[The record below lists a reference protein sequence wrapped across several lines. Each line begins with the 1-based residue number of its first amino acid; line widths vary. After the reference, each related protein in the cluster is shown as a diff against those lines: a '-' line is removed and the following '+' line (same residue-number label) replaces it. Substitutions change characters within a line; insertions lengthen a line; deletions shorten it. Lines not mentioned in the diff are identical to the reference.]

1 MNLTVS
7 RFTSRVVPILLA
19 TCGLIVAAPE
29 VRAQAARHGTLGN
42 WGTGNWGGSSFTVGR
57 STIYANGMVS
67 NRVGD
72 MTYFNNG
79 LVGRQFGR
87 VTVYTNGLVS
97 VDGDRARY
105 FSNYSVGVE
114 RGDAREHE
122 SPLERFAA
130 KAGEWSPRES
140 DLCAAATPGR
150 KPPPAAG
157 TGRPRTTAGNAARL
171 HERAPYASH

>member
-7 RFTSRVVPILLA
+7 RFTSRVVSILLA
-19 TCGLIVAAPE
+19 ACGLIAAAPE
-29 VRAQAARHGTLGN
+29 VRAQAAQHGTLGN

-105 FSNYSVGVE
+105 FSNYSVGVPM
-114 RGDAREHE
+114 RG
-122 SPLERFAA
+122 
-130 KAGEWSPRES
+130 
-140 DLCAAATPGR
+140 TPGGMVYGG
-150 KPPPAAG
+150 G
-157 TGRPRTTAGNAARL
+157 T
-171 HERAPYASH
+171 PYPYGPTPFPMPQRR

>member
-1 MNLTVS
+1 MPLDAYSFVS
-7 RFTSRVVPILLA
+7 RMAPVFLA
-19 TCGLIVAAPE
+19 AGCLVAVTPAE
-29 VRAQAARHGTLGN
+29 ARAQAARHGTIGN

-105 FSNYSVGVE
+105 FSNNAVGVPV
-114 RGDAREHE
+114 RG
-122 SPLERFAA
+122 
-130 KAGEWSPRES
+130 
-140 DLCAAATPGR
+140 TPGGMVYGGGT
-150 KPPPAAG
+150 PFPYGPTPFPAA
-157 TGRPRTTAGNAARL
+157 PRR
-171 HERAPYASH
+171 

>member
-1 MNLTVS
+1 MPLNAPFFVS
-7 RFTSRVVPILLA
+7 RLA
-19 TCGLIVAAPE
+19 SVFLAACCLVATTPTEA
-29 VRAQAARHGTLGN
+29 RAQAARHGTIGN

-97 VDGDRARY
+97 VDGDRARF
-105 FSNYSVGVE
+105 FSNYAVGVPM
-114 RGDAREHE
+114 RG
-122 SPLERFAA
+122 
-130 KAGEWSPRES
+130 
-140 DLCAAATPGR
+140 TPGGMVYGGGTPYPFGPTPFPM
-150 KPPPAAG
+150 PP
-157 TGRPRTTAGNAARL
+157 RR
-171 HERAPYASH
+171 

>member
-29 VRAQAARHGTLGN
+29 VRAQAARHGTLGNWGTGNWGTGN

-105 FSNYSVGVE
+105 FSNYSVGVPM
-114 RGDAREHE
+114 RG
-122 SPLERFAA
+122 
-130 KAGEWSPRES
+130 
-140 DLCAAATPGR
+140 TPGGMVYGG
-150 KPPPAAG
+150 G
-157 TGRPRTTAGNAARL
+157 T
-171 HERAPYASH
+171 PYPYGPTPFPMPQRR